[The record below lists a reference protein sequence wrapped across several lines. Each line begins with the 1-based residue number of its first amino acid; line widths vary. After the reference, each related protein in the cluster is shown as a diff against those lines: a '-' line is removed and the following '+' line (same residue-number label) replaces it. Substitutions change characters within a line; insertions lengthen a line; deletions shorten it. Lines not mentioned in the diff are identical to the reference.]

1 MSTCSYLIAHIGFEG
16 IGLRLSFLREMEV
29 VAASDYCTRLALPR
43 CEEPPRRGLAWR

>member
-1 MSTCSYLIAHIGFEG
+1 MSTCSYLITHIGFEG

>member
-1 MSTCSYLIAHIGFEG
+1 MSVRLYLIARIGFWS